1 MPYKPSIG
9 DHTAFGTDFFHDDVT
24 MPNNTSANGTV
35 MDIGRG
41 SANGG
46 IAIVGIVSA
55 NIALADTKVLSFK
68 VQDSANGTDFTGGL
82 DITVYSRTASG
93 ATTLTKSQAQ
103 GKELW
108 RYILP
113 QTSRRFVRV
122 VATTTDTQQS
132 GKFTVFPVTVV

>member
-1 MPYKPSIG
+1 MAYSPSIG
-9 DHTAFGTDFFHDDVT
+9 DHTAFGSEFFHDDVT
-24 MPNNTSANGTV
+24 MPNNTFANGTA

-46 IAIVGIVSA
+46 ICIVGIVSA
-55 NIALADTKVLSFK
+55 DIALATTKVLSFK
-68 VQDSANGTDFTGGL
+68 VQDSADGTTWTGGL
-82 DITVYSRTASG
+82 DVTVYSVTASG
-93 ATTLTKSQAQ
+93 ATTLPKAQLQ

-113 QTSRRFVRV
+113 QTSRRYVRV

-132 GKFTVFPVTVV
+132 GKFTVFPVTVL